1 MTISL
6 VVIMFELT
14 GAIELVLQIMLA
26 VMTAKFT
33 ADYFSKDGIYEGE
46 PSSLTGQGLRLT
58 LSSVSMDQFC
68 RLPPCA
74 ASKT

>member
-33 ADYFSKDGIYEGE
+33 ADYFSRDGIYEGK
-46 PSSLTGQGLRLT
+46 SKSADGCAQRGLTHAS
-58 LSSVSMDQFC
+58 SSVDQF
-68 RLPPCA
+68 RELLGRVRG
-74 ASKT
+74 